1 MGSSEVRF
9 FKLNHEAL
17 INELREYAKKALE
30 KGALSVILV
39 GSLARGDYTA
49 FSDADVIIIVEESS
63 ERPMDRI
70 AKFMETKTSV
80 DVDVRV
86 YTLEEIENMIGCGSR
101 IIHEIAEHGIILG
114 GKQEILRRIK
124 EAIRQNSP
132 KKICGG

>member
-9 FKLNHEAL
+9 FKLNYEAV

-30 KGALSVILV
+30 KGALSVILI

-70 AKFMETKTSV
+70 ARFIETKTLI

-86 YTLEEIENMIGCGSR
+86 YTLEEIENMMKCGSR
-101 IIHEIAEHGIILG
+101 IICEVAEHGIILG
-114 GKQEILRRIK
+114 GKQEIIKRIK
-124 EAIRQNSP
+124 RAIRQKSP
-132 KKICGG
+132 